1 MAALT
6 SLNVS
11 GLTGLNYIA
20 ICDCS
25 LTELDVSGCELSYLE
40 CDHNPLTSLI
50 LGRQEAL
57 TNLYCYAVELQ
68 ELDLSDSPLLLD
80 AYRNGTKTEGSNY
93 VEYVG
98 AGGAVLRID
107 PDATVLPVFHEPSN
121 IASTSVNFEGKLGIY
136 VYVVLSEEI
145 QADPDAYALVTFNG
159 VETKQM
165 VPDLLQSLNSGR
177 VRVEQEV
184 LAVEMRDEMVLQLF
198 NGEGQV
204 MPLTYKET
212 EDVTDGF
219 HYSVVQYLDRVQ
231 EVSSNAK
238 MKELARAAKQYGIA
252 AQVNFNYKNEQLT
265 ADEIA
270 AMKAEAASVTI
281 PASVDETITGTQ
293 PAGITNRTRSVAFE
307 ADNTL
312 KMYFFI
318 ADAAIGQY
326 SFTVDGKAV
335 EPARVDPGK
344 YAVEQENIA
353 PAELSTRYSFAVTDG
368 TDSCTYESSALA
380 YAYALQQKS
389 SNADMVNLVKLLYVY
404 SQGADAYFGS

>member
-1 MAALT
+1 MLSEMFYKLWDKGLMAA
-6 SLNVS
+6 
-11 GLTGLNYIA
+11 
-20 ICDCS
+20 
-25 LTELDVSGCELSYLE
+25 
-40 CDHNPLTSLI
+40 
-50 LGRQEAL
+50 
-57 TNLYCYAVELQ
+57 VEN
-68 ELDLSDSPLLLD
+68 
-80 AYRNGTKTEGSNY
+80 R
-93 VEYVG
+93 
-98 AGGAVLRID
+98 
-107 PDATVLPVFHEPSN
+107 
-121 IASTSVNFEGKLGIY
+121 
-136 VYVVLSEEI
+136 SEEI
-145 QADPDAYALVTFNG
+145 KADPDAYALVTFNG

-184 LAVEMRDEMVLQLF
+184 LAVEMRDEMVLRFF

-252 AQVNFNYKNEQLT
+252 AQVKFNYKTEQLT
-265 ADEIA
+265 AEEIA

-312 KMYFFI
+312 MMYFFI

-335 EPARVDPGK
+335 TPAKVDTGK
-344 YAVEQENIA
+344 YAVKQENIA
-353 PAELSTRYSFAVTDG
+353 PAELSTRYSFTVTDG

-404 SQGADAYFGS
+404 SQGADAYFAH